1 MLTLQP
7 FYPQENSYCNYAP
20 INIMPHYPPYGRGR
34 GLWGDLTRK
43 FFPSIGAFDMA
54 PDRNYEAHY
63 DSYLCS
69 IASTSLKF

>member
-1 MLTLQP
+1 MEFCAKLVMFGVSLK
-7 FYPQENSYCNYAP
+7 SYAP

-69 IASTSLKF
+69 IASTSLKL